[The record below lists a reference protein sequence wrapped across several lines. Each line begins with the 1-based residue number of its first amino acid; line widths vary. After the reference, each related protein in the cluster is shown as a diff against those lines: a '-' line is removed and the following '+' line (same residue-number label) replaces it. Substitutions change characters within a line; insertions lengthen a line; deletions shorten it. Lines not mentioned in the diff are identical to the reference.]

1 MVPSQKQESDMTNL
15 NVEIEELTMDQLSEV
30 SAGDH
35 APGTRSGGGGGKGT
49 GPGTGGG
56 NGHGG
61 IVWAGGD
68 GAGAAAS
75 IA

>member
-1 MVPSQKQESDMTNL
+1 MTNL
-15 NVEIEELTMDQLSEV
+15 NIEIEELTIDQLNEV

-35 APGTRSGGGGGKGT
+35 APGTRSGGGGGTGT

-61 IVWAGGD
+61 VLWAGAD
-68 GAGAAAS
+68 SAGAAAS